1 MKSII
6 VPVVT
11 AFLWISV
18 VAAGA
23 QDNSGGD
30 AAGLSGG
37 SVVEEVKT
45 DTGSASGDSGTTVE
59 AVKEETSADSGTGSI
74 HKPAQQEKK
83 VSNKNTAVKKETVK
97 IPVEENKTVV
107 QAQSYSGDL
116 LQINEG
122 NFKYKRIP
130 DIKLADTQ
138 VAMASDQPV
147 STSADSGEVQSGQ
160 GFLGMSKTASDIIV
174 KGGII
179 LFIFIIFILYKSRMK
194 SPGGRKS
201 SRKVLNSY
209 RK

>member
-6 VPVVT
+6 IPVVT
-11 AFLWISV
+11 ALLWISV
-18 VAAGA
+18 TALNA
-23 QDNSGGD
+23 QDTSAD
-30 AAGLSGG
+30 TTSDVSGG

-45 DTGSASGDSGTTVE
+45 DTTSDTGDSGTTAETVN
-59 AVKEETSADSGTGSI
+59 EEKAADSGTGSAL
-74 HKPAQQEKK
+74 KVRPQEKK
-83 VSNKNTAVKKETVK
+83 SSKNSAVKKETGSK
-97 IPVEENKTVV
+97 PVEENKSDV
-107 QAQSYSGDL
+107 QIEPYKGDL

-138 VAMASDQPV
+138 VAMATEQTASVP
-147 STSADSGEVQSGQ
+147 ADTDEEKSGQ
-160 GFLGMSKTASDIIV
+160 GFLGMSKTAADVVV
-174 KGGII
+174 KGGIL

-194 SPGGRKS
+194 SPGGRKT

>member
-6 VPVVT
+6 VPVIT

-18 VAAGA
+18 VAAYA
-23 QDNSGGD
+23 QDSSGGD
-30 AAGLSGG
+30 AAGLSDS

-45 DTGSASGDSGTTVE
+45 DSGSADGDSTATVDT
-59 AVKEETSADSGTGSI
+59 VKEETPADSGTGSI
-74 HKPAQQEKK
+74 HKPGQQEKK
-83 VSNKNTAVKKETVK
+83 TGNRNAAVKKESVK
-97 IPVEENKTVV
+97 TQSEDNTTDV
-107 QAQSYSGDL
+107 QAGPYSGDL

-138 VAMASDQPV
+138 VAMATDQPV
-147 STSADSGEVQSGQ
+147 STSADSDEVRTGE
-160 GFLGMSKTASDIIV
+160 GFLGMSKTASDIVV

-194 SPGGRKS
+194 SPGGRKT